1 MLTAQA
7 IAFAELSK
15 PARAEV
21 ISASVADA
29 YTLHAKYSSI
39 TVEELAVEI
48 ATNPYYSYSLEKT
61 VINALRR
68 LKLKLTQGP
77 VKQKINDAVMEMFDQ
92 LVTADIPS
100 MEPSSQ
106 VKTPL
111 LHHQKQVFWF
121 MTQKEKPRAF
131 GPKEEDNNSLW
142 RIEIQSNG
150 SKRYKDIISGVVV
163 DQEPPQILGGLLAD
177 MMGLGKTLSLALSS
191 LKESREWTRQMPNR
205 HLVRQTPGIRN
216 TKTTLLVMP
225 LSAVNNW
232 VA

>member
-1 MLTAQA
+1 
-7 IAFAELSK
+7 
-15 PARAEV
+15 
-21 ISASVADA
+21 
-29 YTLHAKYSSI
+29 
-39 TVEELAVEI
+39 
-48 ATNPYYSYSLEKT
+48 
-61 VINALRR
+61 
-68 LKLKLTQGP
+68 
-77 VKQKINDAVMEMFDQ
+77 MEMFDQ

>member
-1 MLTAQA
+1 MKANVKEKVSLIETQDGANGCWNGTA
-7 IAFAELSK
+7 
-15 PARAEV
+15 
-21 ISASVADA
+21 
-29 YTLHAKYSSI
+29 YSWTSP
-39 TVEELAVEI
+39 VQ
-48 ATNPYYSYSLEKT
+48 TNPYYSYSSEKT

-106 VKTPL
+106 VKTSL

-150 SKRYKDIISGVVV
+150 SKRYKDIISR
-163 DQEPPQILGGLLAD
+163 
-177 MMGLGKTLSLALSS
+177 SS
-191 LKESREWTRQMPNR
+191 
-205 HLVRQTPGIRN
+205 
-216 TKTTLLVMP
+216 
-225 LSAVNNW
+225 
-232 VA
+232 VAFWPT